1 MDARH
6 RELAVIAHR
15 RWLVALSVVPVA
27 LGLAS
32 CGGSSGQRTASAVF
46 SDVEDLSNGAQVQL
60 ADVPV
65 GHVTSISLD
74 GDRARITMD
83 LVHGVSIP
91 ANVTAALDRTTIL
104 GQQFI
109 NLEVPKNE
117 VGSGRTDVA
126 QLPDGAAIRHTT
138 IVPDVEQL
146 VQAGAEVFGAVSTT
160 ELEQIIAAGG
170 EGFTGQEASLKAF
183 LSDITSVTGGY
194 AQHTSEI
201 TEAVNGLDKISAT
214 LAPNSSAN
222 ANALTTLSQTVAI
235 LAQQSTQFENLLQS
249 IDNLSVQ
256 GRGILETY
264 YPQIVAQLKTLQAA
278 SSELS
283 QNQGDLAGILEELP
297 LNNSALPSSVR
308 SGYLQLYENII
319 ICGVPGGGEDDSS
332 PAFTCAPTTGANSK

>member
-1 MDARH
+1 M
-6 RELAVIAHR
+6 AHR

-32 CGGSSGQRTASAVF
+32 CGGSSSGQRTASAVF

-74 GDRARITMD
+74 GDHARITMD

-117 VGSGRTDVA
+117 VGSGHTGVA

-308 SGYLQLYENII
+308 NGYLQLYENII
-319 ICGVPGGGEDDSS
+319 ICGVPGGGEEDSS